1 MLATKLKGSLDSRSS
16 FKRPLNFDVCFLS
29 NGFCLATAFP
39 PNQSY
44 VCRAQPWTRTKL
56 KSGLNHISQALPPP
70 RKVIFCRVS
79 VCFFH
84 DSAVPRTRC
93 LQQLGFIGGAQKQ
106 TATVPSQDRPWEV
119 TPERLS
125 LHTLQKVGRAW
136 EQAYQL
142 CIPEK
147 CSTLNWATC
156 KGKVRTGLPN
166 RRPRLTTR
174 DSLQRS
180 CHGADQTFSPLLWTA
195 RHLTWKHDPLY
206 TVLRRL
212 PTLPSAWASLA
223 QASSGSAVALL

>member
-16 FKRPLNFDVCFLS
+16 FKRPLNFDVHLLS
-29 NGFCLATAFP
+29 NSFCLATAFP

-70 RKVIFCRVS
+70 RKVFFFRVS

-84 DSAVPRTRC
+84 DGAVPRTRC
-93 LQQLGFIGGAQKQ
+93 LQHLGFVGGAQKQ

-156 KGKVRTGLPN
+156 KGKVRTGLPKQETTAGHSWLSATFV
-166 RRPRLTTR
+166 PRGGPNFQPITLNSKALDMKTWST
-174 DSLQRS
+174 LHRS
-180 CHGADQTFSPLLWTA
+180 EKAA
-195 RHLTWKHDPLY
+195 N
-206 TVLRRL
+206 
-212 PTLPSAWASLA
+212 ASLCT
-223 QASSGSAVALL
+223 G